1 MLEAIVIGSPK
12 SEPDDKPA
20 PEAPRF
26 DTANKDDILKHVSD
40 TLNKHHEKTFV
51 QQVVLPLLLITATL
65 IALVVCAIL
74 CVPCLM
80 GILVFSACTCSF
92 VPIMNVPLWGAIVL
106 LIIEGWSLTN
116 GHLTLMWN

>member
-1 MLEAIVIGSPK
+1 MLEAIVLGSPT
-12 SEPDDKPA
+12 A
-20 PEAPRF
+20 PEEPEKNAPPHEP
-26 DTANKDDILKHVSD
+26 ALHHDDILKHVSD
-40 TLNKHHEKTFV
+40 ALNKHHEKSFV